1 MEIEK
6 PEQNGTDENEV
17 VEEIDVYIR
26 VPKKDLYMLHYPMRP
41 SETGLSKYETIQ
53 YIQGKPLQNK
63 LNIGVSVSSEC
74 ENYAR
79 TEEGVNYEFESKVIN
94 NRTNYC
100 VGKIDKNNLV
110 LIPVN
115 YNLQMRKSFLDLD
128 EKFKDPKKAKKEE
141 VKTNEKK
148 DSELQDVN
156 TQFRRRENLKQ
167 IERKLRTYNFQKE
180 LLDSEPEVQLRY
192 AKKES
197 LESKKFVQN
206 LLDPPVDVE
215 ELKSMD
221 KNEYLKYLF

>member
-6 PEQNGTDENEV
+6 SEQNGNDEDEV
-17 VEEIDVYIR
+17 LEEIDVFIR
-26 VPKKDLYMLHYPMRP
+26 VPKKDLYMLHYPLRP
-41 SETGLSKYETIQ
+41 YETGLSKYETIQ
-53 YIQGKPLQNK
+53 YIQGKPQQNK
-63 LNIGVSVSSEC
+63 LTVGVSVNPEC

-79 TEEGVNYEFESKVIN
+79 TEAGINYEFDSKVIN

-115 YNLQMRKSFLDLD
+115 YNLQMRKSFADLD
-128 EKFKDPKKAKKEE
+128 DKFKDPKKPKKEE
-141 VKTNEKK
+141 PKIGDKK

-167 IERKLRTYNFQKE
+167 IERKLRTYNFQRE
-180 LLDSEPEVQLRY
+180 LLDSEPDVPLRY

-197 LESKKFVQN
+197 LESKKFVQS
-206 LLDPPVDVE
+206 LLDQPVEVQ